1 MIQEARTMAD
11 AAGIPASFF
20 QSAYEGVPFWEIG
33 RPQEDIMRLHARG
46 GFKGEVLDLGCGTG
60 HNAIYLASQG
70 LSVHGVDCVEV
81 AIERARANAERVG
94 SKATFE
100 VMDVL
105 NWEKPGKKYD
115 TLLDSALF
123 HIFSDED
130 RVNYAKT
137 LANLVKVRGTL
148 HILCFSDQEPGTD
161 GPRRIGER
169 ELIDLFNM
177 KGWLVEEI
185 AEARYETNQHPD
197 GARAW
202 LATFV
207 RHAS

>member
-1 MIQEARTMAD
+1 MNSS
-11 AAGIPASFF
+11 AGLTASFF
-20 QSAYEGVPFWEIG
+20 DTAYQGVPMWEIG
-33 RPQEDIMRLHARG
+33 RPQEDIIRLHARG

-60 HNAIYLASQG
+60 HNAIYLASRG
-70 LSVHGVDCVEV
+70 LSVHGVDRVAV
-81 AIERARANAERVG
+81 AIERARANAAKAG
-94 SKATFE
+94 STASFE
-100 VMDVL
+100 VQDVL
-105 NWEKPGKKYD
+105 NWKNPPKKYD
-115 TLLDSALF
+115 TLLDSGLF
-123 HIFSDED
+123 HVFSDAE
-130 RVNYAKT
+130 RAIYVQT
-137 LANLVKVRGTL
+137 LAKLVKIRGRL

-169 ELIDLFNM
+169 ELIDLLNM

-207 RHAS
+207 RDSS